1 MIFMILG
8 APCGATTFLLLGLGF
23 RVEVYVLCFRFE
35 GCLVKNIA
43 FLKHIVGGICKP
55 RQRKVVVEK
64 HISQT
69 LMPQTAISQ
78 TIRIMENLCQ
88 SCFGLVF
95 LSFLQ
100 GFL

>member
-43 FLKHIVGGICKP
+43 FSNISSGEYVNLGK
-55 RQRKVVVEK
+55 EK
-64 HISQT
+64 
-69 LMPQTAISQ
+69 
-78 TIRIMENLCQ
+78 
-88 SCFGLVF
+88 
-95 LSFLQ
+95 
-100 GFL
+100 